1 MKRYDSIV
9 IRLTGLVF
17 ILLLLTISIL
27 LILVNNQMDNHFS
40 QYLSNMSHMMGNSQ
54 MGMSGMGSMGGM
66 HGTMHGP
73 AESTYISAVHQ
84 SLLWVAWG

>member
-54 MGMSGMGSMGGM
+54 MGMGGMGGM

-73 AESTYISAVHQ
+73 AESTYISCYG
-84 SLLWVAWG
+84 SAWE

>member
-27 LILVNNQMDNHFS
+27 LILS
-40 QYLSNMSHMMGNSQ
+40 Q
-54 MGMSGMGSMGGM
+54 
-66 HGTMHGP
+66 
-73 AESTYISAVHQ
+73 
-84 SLLWVAWG
+84 